1 MEQQPESGFVVPV
14 EHERPAPR
22 SERYAQYERSKVL
35 Y

>member
-14 EHERPAPR
+14 EHERQPLAA
-22 SERYAQYERSKVL
+22 SAYAQYERSKVL